1 VSSSYDLNRRDFA
14 KIVLTFLGSIM
25 GIVLGLP
32 AIGYLISP
40 ATKVQKSESWI
51 PAGSLENYPLSV
63 PTLFSFTRTTKN
75 GWDKT
80 VNSYGVYVLRS
91 SEDQVKVYSNMCT
104 HLSCRVTWKDDLH
117 EFICPCHDGH
127 FDIDGKVLKGPP
139 PAPLVVYQT
148 KIEDGSLLIHFAEGG
163 HV

>member
-1 VSSSYDLNRRDFA
+1 MSSSYDLNRRDFA

-25 GIVLGLP
+25 GIILGLP

-40 ATKVQKSESWI
+40 ATKVQRSEAWI
-51 PAGSLENYPLSV
+51 PAGSLENYPLGV
-63 PTLFSFTRTTKN
+63 PTLFSFIRTTKN

-91 SEDQVKVYSNMCT
+91 SEDQVKAYSNMCT
-104 HLSCRVTWKDDLH
+104 HLSCRVTWKDDLQ

-127 FDIDGKVLKGPP
+127 FDIEGRVRKGPP
-139 PAPLVVYQT
+139 PAALVQYQT
-148 KIEDGSLLIHFAEGG
+148 KMEDGNLMIHFSEGG